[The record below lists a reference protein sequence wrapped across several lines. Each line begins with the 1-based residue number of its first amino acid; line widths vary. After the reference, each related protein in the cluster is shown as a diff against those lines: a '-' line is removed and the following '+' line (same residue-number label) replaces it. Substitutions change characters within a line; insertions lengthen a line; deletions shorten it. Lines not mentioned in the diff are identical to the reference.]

1 MNNIKDYR
9 EKEQKMYIV
18 ANIFVL
24 ILLSSLADALNYQMP
39 WSDILAKLVDTS
51 LLASTI
57 YIFAFLAD
65 ALFSN
70 GTKMRLLYLT
80 GHLPGETIFSTLK
93 RKNTD
98 LRFST
103 DHLLEKYKEIYDG
116 MPTDK
121 REKYRYENDKWY
133 RI

>member
-24 ILLSSLADALNYQMP
+24 ILLSSLADTLNYQMP
-39 WSDILAKLVDTS
+39 WPDILAKLVDTS
-51 LLASTI
+51 LLSSTI

-70 GTKMRLLYLT
+70 GTKL
-80 GHLPGETIFSTLK
+80 
-93 RKNTD
+93 
-98 LRFST
+98 
-103 DHLLEKYKEIYDG
+103 
-116 MPTDK
+116 
-121 REKYRYENDKWY
+121 
-133 RI
+133 